1 MGTIF
6 FNDIRMALWQKA
18 TYGAIIV
25 YLAIGFWVGYRLNIS
40 VGDDLAVNA
49 PYAVGFMIGL
59 MSLTIILMATVLAFA
74 VLFKESDAN
83 FGLIVFSTPVQ
94 KHGFALM
101 RFCSFFVLTLLGFF
115 LLIVAYIIGLHVQ
128 SSSQMN
134 VGFHLWHYLYPFAL
148 FGITNTLLVCCI
160 LFFVAQKFQ
169 NKLLVAVTGL
179 FLYIVYMV
187 SMVFTNAPFMAQS
200 LPQSLMAQHISALVD
215 VFGLSAYFFE
225 AKDLTVDQRNLGV
238 VPFSNFLLINR
249 WGIAVL
255 SFGVLYLGVRAF
267 SFLPIYK
274 SKVKKKT
281 IPLRLEHAHIPFIAA
296 DTWFHPNTQWRAIV
310 SFIKIDMIYLFKSIA
325 LVAVSVLLLF
335 YVGMEMYGDIDMG
348 IRMPQLY
355 ASSGLLAQTIN
366 STFYFIGA
374 LVMVYFVNDIYWR
387 SNASGFSI
395 IQDTTYYAKEKWM
408 GHVGSIVILVGYLTG
423 LMIFEALIFQLLFH
437 YSVVDWQAYF
447 GVVVFNTL
455 PLMLLSFLLLLINS
469 ITQKKSLALGISIL
483 VFLIFA
489 TPISK
494 SLITNPVLRFLSGY
508 SGPYSDFLGY
518 GPYLSSFLWRLVF
531 GFALIMALF
540 FIYRWL
546 RSQQRKTIK
555 LLGVL
560 ACLLLGI
567 ISSSRFLDG
576 YKKKGENDEMT
587 ERASYEKTYRN
598 YQNSP
603 QPTISD
609 VTAHIDLFPESQA
622 YRIKGSYVI
631 KNKQTRSIDSI
642 LLNVPKDFELV
653 SLTYQHRNEQHKIGT
668 HISEIHLKEG
678 LSPQDS
684 ARLAFELRY
693 QWKPI
698 NGHESFNAILR
709 NGSFMRISRFF
720 PMFGYDEGREIS
732 DIELRKTQ
740 ELGEATPLT
749 ILEAKKIK
757 VDDFIDLSL
766 QISTPEDQIAMGT
779 GELKRQWKSEGR
791 NYFEYRADAI
801 PFRFA
806 VASAAYATK
815 EVDHNGVAIRVLHNP
830 GHNQNVDHLI
840 ANTKLALDY
849 CIQNFGPY
857 PFRSVT
863 FAEVSAFTKGFAG
876 TAYPA
881 VIYMTENMTF
891 NANINTEQNQDV
903 VNELAGHEVA
913 HFWWGTNQIDPDYRE
928 GHAMLTESLAMYTEM
943 MLYKQMYGKAKM
955 MERVSIHRQIYEAEK
970 GFHEESSLLKVS
982 TENLH
987 IAYSRGAVV
996 FVELSE
1002 LIGEQQLNLA
1012 LKKFLEKHGYPNAK
1026 PISTDLLHEILEVSD
1041 EGYHRKILS
1050 LFEEKTIPNTTSD
1063 IHDDKCK
1070 IGSSLHLAS
1079 I

>member
-1 MGTIF
+1 MGSIF
-6 FNDIRMALWQKA
+6 LNDIRMTLRQKS
-18 TYGAIIV
+18 TYGALMA
-25 YLAIGFWVGYRLNIS
+25 YLGIGFWVGYKLNIS
-40 VGDDLAVNA
+40 VGDNLAINA
-49 PYAVGFMIGL
+49 PYSVGFMIGL
-59 MSLTIILMATVLAFA
+59 MSLTIILMATVLAFS
-74 VLFKESDAN
+74 VLFKEADAN
-83 FGLIVFSTPVQ
+83 FGLIVFSTPVR
-94 KHGFALM
+94 KRGFALM
-101 RFCSFFVLTLLGFF
+101 RFCSFFVLTLLSFF
-115 LLIVAYIIGLHVQ
+115 ILTVAYVIGLHAQ
-128 SSSQMN
+128 SSGQMN
-134 VGFHLWHYLYPFAL
+134 IGFHLWHYLYPFAL
-148 FGITNTLLVCCI
+148 FGITNTLLVCGI

-179 FLYIVYMV
+179 LLYIVYMV

-200 LPQSLMAQHISALVD
+200 LPQSLMAQRISALVD

-225 AKDLTVDQRNLGV
+225 AKDLTLAQRNLGV
-238 VPFSNFLLINR
+238 VPFSNSLLINR
-249 WGIAVL
+249 WGIAIL
-255 SFGVLYLGVRAF
+255 SFGMLYWGIRAF

-274 SKVKKKT
+274 SNVKRKT
-281 IPLRLEHAHIPFIAA
+281 IPLQLEHAHIPFIAA
-296 DTWFHPNTQWRAIV
+296 DTWFHPNTKWQAIV

-366 STFYFIGA
+366 SIFYFIGA

-395 IQDTTYYAKEKWM
+395 IQDTTYYAKEKWL
-408 GHVGSIVILVGYLTG
+408 GHVGSIVILVSYLTG
-423 LMIFEALIFQLLFH
+423 LMILEALVFQILFRFF
-437 YSVVDWQAYF
+437 VVDWQAYF
-447 GVVVFNTL
+447 GVVIFNTL
-455 PLMLLSFLLLLINS
+455 PLLLFSFFLLLVNS

-483 VFLIFA
+483 VFLVFA
-489 TPISK
+489 SPISK
-494 SLITNPVLRFLSGY
+494 SLINNPVLRFLSGY
-508 SGPYSDFLGY
+508 NGPYSDFLGY
-518 GPYLSSFLWRLVF
+518 GPYLSSFLWRLAF
-531 GFALIMALF
+531 GFSLVTALF
-540 FIYRWL
+540 LIYHGA
-546 RSQQRKTIK
+546 RSQGRKAIN
-555 LLGVL
+555 LLGVM
-560 ACLLLGI
+560 ACMSLGT
-567 ISSSRFLDG
+567 ISGFRFLDG
-576 YKKKGENDEMT
+576 HKKKDKDVEIT
-587 ERASYEKTYRN
+587 QRADYEKTYRS

-609 VTAHIDLFPESQA
+609 VTARIDLYPESLA
-622 YRIKGSYVI
+622 YHIKGNYVV
-631 KNKQTRSIDSI
+631 KNKQIRSIDSI
-642 LLNVPKDFELV
+642 LLNIPEDFELV
-653 SLTYQHRNEQHKIGT
+653 SLVYQHKNERHEIGT

-684 ARLAFELRY
+684 ATLAFELRY

-698 NGHESFNAILR
+698 NGLESFNAILK

-720 PMFGYDEGREIS
+720 PTFGYDETREIS
-732 DIELRKTQ
+732 DLELRKKQ
-740 ELGEATPLT
+740 ILGEATLLPP
-749 ILEAKKIK
+749 LEAQRIK
-757 VDDFIDLSL
+757 VDDFINLSL
-766 QISTPEDQIAMGT
+766 QISTPEDQVAIGT
-779 GELKRQWKSEGR
+779 GELIRQWKNEER
-791 NYFEYRADAI
+791 NYFEYRATAI

-815 EVDHNGVAIRVLHNP
+815 EVDHNGIAIRVHYNP
-830 GHNQNVDHLI
+830 IRGHNVDHLI
-840 ANTKLALDY
+840 ANTRLALDY
-849 CIQNFGPY
+849 CIKNFGPY
-857 PFRSVT
+857 PFGSVT

-891 NANINTEQNQDV
+891 NANIATEQNQDV

-943 MLYKQMYGKAKM
+943 MLYKQMHGKAKM
-955 MERVSIHRQIYEAEK
+955 MERVAIHQQIYDAEK
-970 GFHEESSLLKVS
+970 GFHEESSLLKAS

-987 IAYSRGAVV
+987 MAYSKGAVV

-1012 LKKFLEKHGYPNAK
+1012 LKIFLEKHGHPSAK
-1026 PISTDLLHEILEVSD
+1026 PISTDLLHEILGVSD
-1041 EGYHRKILS
+1041 KKLHRKILD
-1050 LFEEKTIPNTTSD
+1050 LFEEKNISLSSSD
-1063 IHDDKCK
+1063 THDGKCK